1 MTIQNAKPILKV
13 EHATKSFGGLVANED
28 ISFEAREGEIVGV
41 VGPNGAGKTTA
52 LRAVTGLTRVTGG
65 KVIYEGRDVTNK
77 KASQMPALGM
87 VMVPEGRRL
96 FPKMSVKD
104 NLMMCAFL
112 CRDKKRIEQ
121 NLERVYGIFPRVRER
136 SKQMAGT
143 LSGGEQQMVAIARGL
158 MSELKLLILDEPSL
172 GLMPMLVE
180 EVLEFVREINRMGI
194 TVIIVEQNVTET
206 LQMCDYAYVIKNG
219 ATVIHG
225 TGASMLDSE
234 EIRSAYLG
242 L

>member
-41 VGPNGAGKTTA
+41 VGPNGAGKTTT

-65 KVIYEGRDVTNK
+65 KVVYEGRDVTNK
-77 KASQMPALGM
+77 KPSQMPAMGM

-104 NLMMCAFL
+104 NLMMGAFL

-136 SKQMAGT
+136 SKQLAGT

-158 MSELKLLILDEPSL
+158 MSEPKLLILDEPSL
-172 GLMPMLVE
+172 GLMPKLVE
-180 EVLEFVREINRMGI
+180 EVFEFVREINRMGI

-206 LQMCDYAYVIKNG
+206 LQMCDYAYVIQNG

-225 TGASMLDSE
+225 TGASMLDSG